1 MQFCKRCLYGSNHPL
16 GIIFNEEGICSGC
29 IVHEEKDQI
38 DWVVKLEKI
47 KKLTKKYKSK
57 SGKNYDCIVPVTGGG
72 DSYYTIH
79 LVKNVLGLNPLLV
92 SYNKYYNTNIGIKNL
107 ANLRILFN
115 CDILIQNINPISVK
129 KVTKTTIRE
138 FGSIYWHVLAGQTS
152 FPVQIAVTHK
162 IPLIIWGAHQ
172 GMEQVGMFSHNDEVQ
187 MTRRYRKEH
196 DLMGYEA
203 DDLISIF
210 DTLNLSDVWQ
220 YRYPDDYDLDRIG
233 VKGIYLNN
241 YFRWDPLSQHRLV
254 IKNFGYKTLSQNRT
268 FYSHDHMDCFNYI
281 NLHDH
286 IKYIKHG
293 YTKVLDHVCRE
304 IRHRRIS
311 RDDAIKIVSIYQNK
325 NPKHLKL
332 FSDWLDI
339 PFDSLKFILKQ
350 LKNKHSH
357 SQAYLKN
364 FLNKKKLIPQSKIEK
379 IIKNYVGTE
388 SLYLEGKEYVTFGK
402 GYP

>member
-1 MQFCKRCLYGSNHPL
+1 MIGLSNL
-16 GIIFNEEGICSGC
+16 
-29 IVHEEKDQI
+29 
-38 DWVVKLEKI
+38 
-47 KKLTKKYKSK
+47 KKLKNLQKSINLNLE
-57 SGKNYDCIVPVTGGG
+57 NYDCIVPVTGGG

-187 MTRRYRKEH
+187 MTRRYRKDH

-220 YRYPDDYDLDRIG
+220 YRYPDDYDLDELG
-233 VKGIYLNN
+233 KGIYLNN
-241 YFRWDPLSQHRLV
+241 YFRWDP
-254 IKNFGYKTLSQNRT
+254 
-268 FYSHDHMDCFNYI
+268 
-281 NLHDH
+281 
-286 IKYIKHG
+286 
-293 YTKVLDHVCRE
+293 
-304 IRHRRIS
+304 
-311 RDDAIKIVSIYQNK
+311 
-325 NPKHLKL
+325 
-332 FSDWLDI
+332 
-339 PFDSLKFILKQ
+339 
-350 LKNKHSH
+350 
-357 SQAYLKN
+357 
-364 FLNKKKLIPQSKIEK
+364 
-379 IIKNYVGTE
+379 
-388 SLYLEGKEYVTFGK
+388 
-402 GYP
+402 YPNIDL